1 MEDLQTR
8 ETKTLA
14 CPRCRNN
21 AMKHIITIAPVL
33 DEAGLLGFECPR
45 CGYVTSLVQAAERPD
60 G

>member
-33 DEAGLLGFECPR
+33 DEPGLLGFECPR
-45 CGYVTSLVQAAERPD
+45 CGYVTRLVQAAERAD